1 MNLKKINYDKYL
13 LNLKIAYEA
22 VLGNKTRAIL
32 TALGIIFGV
41 AAVISMLAIGNGAKK
56 ELLDQM
62 KLVGVNNIIITPRLE
77 VDKSTDEDEGEEERD
92 EKSGQSNLSGGLTLA
107 DAEAI
112 YRILPT
118 VHAVSPEV
126 HSDETII
133 YKKTSVN
140 GQFTGVNQHFFE
152 VYNLVLSE
160 GKYFNEYHHKQGAQV
175 CIIGYNVAVKLFPTE
190 NPIGKHV
197 KCGNLWLKVIG
208 VLESRLTD
216 KQQRSNLQID
226 NFNYNVYTPIQTV
239 LLRHNDR
246 SVITGSKL
254 KKRRRRNT
262 NSEQANRNQ
271 LDKLIIQIDQSE
283 HLTNSVDI
291 IQRVLKRRH
300 ADIQDF
306 NITVPELLLKQEQ
319 KTREIFNIVL
329 AAIASISLI
338 VGGIGIMNIMLAS
351 VLERVRE
358 IGLRRAIGARKEDVI
373 LQFIA
378 EATIISVTGG
388 ILGVLLGLI
397 IAHLISRFTDISTIV
412 SGFSIFISFMVSV
425 SVGLIFG
432 YMPAKKAALQDPVN
446 SLRHE

>member
-1 MNLKKINYDKYL
+1 VNLKKINYDKYR

-77 VDKSTDEDEGEEERD
+77 ADKSSSDEEEEETD
-92 EKSGQSNLSGGLTLA
+92 EKSAKSNLSSGLTLA

-112 YRILPT
+112 FRILPT
-118 VHAVSPEV
+118 VNAVSPEV
-126 HSDETII
+126 HSDESII
-133 YKKTSVN
+133 YKKKSVT
-140 GQFTGVNQHFFE
+140 GQFTGVDQHFFE
-152 VYNLVLSE
+152 IYNLLLSD
-160 GKYFNEYHHKQGAQV
+160 GKYFNEHQHKTGAQV

-190 NPIGKHV
+190 NPIGKYV
-197 KCGNLWLKVIG
+197 KCGSLWLKVVG
-208 VLESRLTD
+208 VLESRLTEES
-216 KQQRSNLQID
+216 QRTSLQID
-226 NFNYNVYTPIQTV
+226 NFNYNVYTPLQTV

-246 SVITGSKL
+246 SAITSSSFNRG
-254 KKRRRRNT
+254 RRRNSGSNET
-262 NSEQANRNQ
+262 VNRNQ
-271 LDKLIIQIDQSE
+271 LDKLIIQIDKSE
-283 HLTNSVDI
+283 NLNNSVDVI
-291 IQRVLKRRH
+291 HRILKRRH

-306 NITVPELLLKQEQ
+306 NITVPELQLKQEQ

-388 ILGVLLGLI
+388 VLGVILGVV
-397 IAHLISRFTDISTIV
+397 IAQLISQFTDITTII

-425 SVGLIFG
+425 GVGLIFG
-432 YMPAKKAALQDPVN
+432 YMPAKKAALQDPVT